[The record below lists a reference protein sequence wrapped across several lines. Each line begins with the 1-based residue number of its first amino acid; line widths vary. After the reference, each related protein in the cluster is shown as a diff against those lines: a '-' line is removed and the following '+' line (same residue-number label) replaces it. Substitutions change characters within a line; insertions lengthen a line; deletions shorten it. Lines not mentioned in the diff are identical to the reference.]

1 MSSAAL
7 DWSCVVAAMVDCGE
21 NRKRIAACRPGEG
34 REGTWWPV
42 SLAFDL
48 QDIAFYGGKLHAL
61 TSRDGLVVFDD
72 GELDLLRRESWRLH
86 EPRPRP
92 PAAKIVY
99 RAWDLTARQYLVECN
114 GRLLA
119 AIRYVWQEVHRTVT
133 VEVFALEPDYS
144 SWVRV
149 KEIVGH
155 ALFVGDACSGAYPA
169 AAASTSDDLI
179 AENHVYL
186 VDDEM
191 AISAELDKRNR
202 HALIHTVEA
211 ASKRCDLYGSVLRR
225 LRTVQT
231 YIISGERSKVY
242 RAGDSS
248 ARTGRWYPARVV
260 YSLREGPDREYES
273 FLQNF
278 ETQDFAF

>member
-1 MSSAAL
+1 
-7 DWSCVVAAMVDCGE
+7 
-21 NRKRIAACRPGEG
+21 
-34 REGTWWPV
+34 
-42 SLAFDL
+42 
-48 QDIAFYGGKLHAL
+48 
-61 TSRDGLVVFDD
+61 
-72 GELDLLRRESWRLH
+72 
-86 EPRPRP
+86 
-92 PAAKIVY
+92 
-99 RAWDLTARQYLVECN
+99 
-114 GRLLA
+114 
-119 AIRYVWQEVHRTVT
+119 
-133 VEVFALEPDYS
+133 
-144 SWVRV
+144 VRV

-191 AISAELDKRNR
+191 AISAELDKRNL

-231 YIISGERSKVY
+231 YIISDDRSKVY

-248 ARTGRWYPARVV
+248 ATARTGRWYPARVV
-260 YSLREGPDREYES
+260 YSLREGPDRK
-273 FLQNF
+273 
-278 ETQDFAF
+278 TQDDTKTQDRPACS